1 MAFCNKCGTQNTE
14 DKKFC
19 TNCGNSLVKLSSPT
33 TQSQIQEEVRPIQQ
47 NIPNSVTEKKVI
59 NPLWWV
65 LGSVVVIGL
74 GVGAYFLFSGNKSE
88 EQKNE
93 SVAQSV
99 DTTVVI
105 QPDAPTKIET
115 TTQSII
121 QGSGDITKEEADEI
135 TAKLNSF
142 YEADNNE
149 NTDVI
154 LGYFAYPIKRYYQTY
169 NVSYEQLKEMFAAS
183 FNSKLLSH
191 KIFVN
196 WSGSSVDKIAN
207 GYLVKVNATYQFIT
221 QKKPDEERTRSFT
234 MIISM
239 NNNKEITSVYEN
251 P

>member
-1 MAFCNKCGTQNTE
+1 MAFCNKCGTENTD

-19 TNCGNSLVKLSSPT
+19 TSCGNTLVKSSPT
-33 TQSQIQEEVRPIQQ
+33 IIQPQIHEEVKAELQ
-47 NIPNSVTEKKVI
+47 NVTAAVTEKKNI
-59 NPLWWV
+59 NPLWFV
-65 LGSVVVIGL
+65 LGSVIVIGL
-74 GVGAYFLFSGNKSE
+74 GVSAYFLFRNTESE
-88 EQKNE
+88 ESPNKELMENLNAKPVQ
-93 SVAQSV
+93 V
-99 DTTVVI
+99 DTTVVVS
-105 QPDAPTKIET
+105 P
-115 TTQSII
+115 TQSIV
-121 QGSGDITKEEADEI
+121 QGSGDITKEETDEI
-135 TAKLNSF
+135 TAKLTAF

-169 NVSYEQLKEMFAAS
+169 NVSYEQLREMFSVS

-196 WSGSSVDKIAN
+196 WSNSTVDKISN
-207 GYLVKVNATYQFIT
+207 GYLAKINATYQFIT
-221 QKKPDEERTRSFT
+221 QKTPDEERTRSFN

>member
-19 TNCGNSLVKLSSPT
+19 TNCGNTLVKLSSTT
-33 TQSQIQEEVRPIQQ
+33 TQSEIHEGVKPTQQKILNPVIQRK
-47 NIPNSVTEKKVI
+47 NIK
-59 NPLWWV
+59 PLWWI
-65 LGSVVVIGL
+65 LGSVIVIGL
-74 GVGAYFLFSGNKSE
+74 SIGAYFLFTSKESE
-88 EQKNE
+88 QLKNHTA
-93 SVAQSV
+93 VQSV
-99 DTTVVI
+99 DTVVVI
-105 QPDAPTKIET
+105 QPAAPKIESS
-115 TTQSII
+115 TQSIV
-121 QGSGDITKEEADEI
+121 QGSGEITKEEADEI

-154 LGYFAYPIKRYYQTY
+154 LGYFDYPIKRYYQTY
-169 NVSYEQLKEMFAAS
+169 NVSYEQLKEMFAVS

-196 WSGSSVDKIAN
+196 WSSSTVDKIAN
-207 GYLVKVNATYQFIT
+207 GYLAKINATYQFIT
-221 QKKPDEERTRSFT
+221 QKKPDEEKSRSLN